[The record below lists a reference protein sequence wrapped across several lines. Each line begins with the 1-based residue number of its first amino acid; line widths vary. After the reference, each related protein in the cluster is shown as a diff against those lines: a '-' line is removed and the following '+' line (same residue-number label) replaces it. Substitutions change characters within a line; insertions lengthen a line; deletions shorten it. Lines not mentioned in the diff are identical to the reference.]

1 MLGSTSHAW
10 KYPEG
15 WSSSTRRQ
23 VEPNAVS
30 LSGYEG
36 DPSDAFVSSVETLT
50 DAAHFLRQTVALLM
64 GVQSR
69 VLLSLASRWYLEKSR
84 LMHPYVQ

>member
-1 MLGSTSHAW
+1 MLGSTSLAL
-10 KYPEG
+10 KYLEG

-30 LSGYEG
+30 LNGYEG
-36 DPSDAFVSSVETLT
+36 DPSGAFVSSDETLNG
-50 DAAHFLRQTVALLM
+50 AAHFLRQTGALLM

-69 VLLSLASRWYLEKSR
+69 ALLSLASRWYLEKWR
-84 LMHPYVQ
+84 LLDRYVQ